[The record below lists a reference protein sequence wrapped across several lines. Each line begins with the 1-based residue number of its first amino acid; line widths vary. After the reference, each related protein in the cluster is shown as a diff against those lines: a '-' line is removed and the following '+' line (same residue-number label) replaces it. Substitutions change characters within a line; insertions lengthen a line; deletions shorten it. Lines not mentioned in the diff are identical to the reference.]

1 MVQLTTGSR
10 ATGSPSFPSFIP
22 PRMPR
27 STSPAATADRR
38 RNQRCAHP
46 VSSDD
51 APPVLPPIRSVRSL
65 VDADNLT
72 EPAMLVHGLLHQGT
86 KGILAGASKTGKT
99 WMLMDLAISVA
110 SGTRFLSWPTT
121 VGRVLFVNMEIQEAF
136 LRSRFQAMFAARSI
150 PPVDGLDVLTLRGE
164 EMGAGELLRALEAR
178 LRGGRYALVIIDPIY
193 KLMVGRSE
201 VGSTGVGILC
211 AQIERLVVSTG
222 AAVVYAHHFPKGVHA
237 SKRPLDRLSGSGV
250 FGRDADTILT
260 LTEHQVDDCYTVEA
274 TVRNLPS
281 PPPVVM
287 EWDFPRIVLRSDL
300 EPEALRV
307 TATAGGRR
315 GLAIVLGALVRPLS
329 HPDWLQASVD
339 GGVSRATF
347 FRARQRL
354 EAQGLVVLVP
364 ATGMWHRT
372 NPAGGETIL
381 GLAETIETAT
391 AFLRAPAGAPPLPS
405 APPSAPAATPPVASS
420 LPPFETERRIY
431 IPPDPDARSQP
442 EDTPQPVGN

>member
-1 MVQLTTGSR
+1 
-10 ATGSPSFPSFIP
+10 
-22 PRMPR
+22 MPR
-27 STSPAATADRR
+27 SASPAATADRR
-38 RNQRCAHP
+38 RNPRCAPP
-46 VSSDD
+46 VPSGD

-65 VDADNLT
+65 VDAATLT

-86 KGILAGASKTGKT
+86 KGILGGASKTGKT

-110 SGTRFLSWPTT
+110 SGTPFISWSTT
-121 VGRVLFVNMEIQEAF
+121 AGRVLFVNMEIQEAF

-164 EMGAGELLRALEAR
+164 EMGAGELLRALETR

-222 AAVVYAHHFPKGVHA
+222 AAVVYAHHFPKGGQA
-237 SKRPLDRLSGSGV
+237 SKRSIDRLSGSGV

-260 LTEHQVDDCYTVEA
+260 LTEHQADDCYTVEA
-274 TVRNLPS
+274 TLRNLPS
-281 PPPVVM
+281 PQPVVV
-287 EWDFPRIVLRSDL
+287 ESDFPRMVLRPDL

-307 TATAGGRR
+307 TANAGGRR
-315 GLAIVLGALVRPLS
+315 GLAVVLGALAQPLS
-329 HPDWLQASVD
+329 HTDWLQASVD
-339 GGVSRATF
+339 GGVARATF

-354 EAQGLVVLVP
+354 EAQGQVVFVP
-364 ATGMWHRT
+364 ATGMWQRT
-372 NPAGGETIL
+372 NFAGGETIP
-381 GLAETIETAT
+381 GLTETLETAT
-391 AFLRAPAGAPPLPS
+391 AFLRGPADAPPPPA
-405 APPSAPAATPPVASS
+405 APLAAPAATPPAPAT

-431 IPPDPDARSQP
+431 IPPDPDARSLP
-442 EDTPQPVGN
+442 DETPQPVASP